1 MYRPLRG
8 KDCLDWIILREAFD
22 HFAAGTGL
30 QEGQL
35 RSRLGAEEYIDIRKN
50 RENRLPRL
58 IPGPEITAEI
68 DIEGNQCT
76 GFLKPSDGFNGCLPK
91 LRRKCQRD
99 AGGMEAFGALK
110 YLRIDILH
118 PEGEKARIPA
128 VIDDLRLPRVGAV
141 LIKVNAK
148 TRIRIL
154 IINKEIIGDTIRT
167 DRATHEL
174 AVFIGRNLRDD
185 TGMKAEKRCTD
196 GDIQLGTA
204 DVFLENSGTR
214 DTGVARRGQTKQ
226 ELPHG
231 DKIKRTIQ
239 KIHTTLLSNTNA
251 ET

>member
-1 MYRPLRG
+1 MIFDDLLNLMQRGLGQIAGDGVLHRRGCITILHSLLDITIRRDQPIQRTGNIRIAGANPVYDIDIFIRRLFKVLIRLCIIGNRTEVMPLRTMYRPLRG

-22 HFAAGTGL
+22 HFAAGTSL

-118 PEGEKARIPA
+118 PEGEK
-128 VIDDLRLPRVGAV
+128 
-141 LIKVNAK
+141 
-148 TRIRIL
+148 
-154 IINKEIIGDTIRT
+154 
-167 DRATHEL
+167 
-174 AVFIGRNLRDD
+174 
-185 TGMKAEKRCTD
+185 
-196 GDIQLGTA
+196 
-204 DVFLENSGTR
+204 LEF
-214 DTGVARRGQTKQ
+214 RR
-226 ELPHG
+226 
-231 DKIKRTIQ
+231 
-239 KIHTTLLSNTNA
+239 S
-251 ET
+251 